1 MALDGVFL
9 RHLKEEIGTS
19 LLGTRVD
26 RVFQPNRDELILAFR
41 GFSAAYKLLISA
53 RANSARINLTTIPV
67 ENPQQPPMLCMLLR
81 KKLQGAKLLEITQPD
96 LERALMLKFDSVN
109 ELGDHV
115 ELTLAV
121 EIMGRYS
128 NIILVDENGKILK
141 KISVPTEVERGE
153 NAIIDNIVDLC
164 GKICDESN
172 IKLSQVEK
180 IGIGVPGTVDSENG
194 MIMFACNLNFN
205 KVSIKPIEEKCGV
218 SVKILNDADAA
229 AYGEYVASGSKADSF
244 ICITLGTGIGSGII
258 INGKIYNGFNGAGGE
273 IGHTTLIKDG
283 VQCSCGRKGCWE
295 KYASATALVAQ
306 TKAAIK
312 NNPESI
318 MSKETVINGQTA
330 FRAAD
335 KGDETAL
342 KVVEKYIEY
351 VAEGLINVINIFQPK
366 KVVIGGGI
374 SREGEPFISRVR
386 EFVYKYD
393 YNKYLDKTEITA
405 AELFNDAGIVGA
417 ALY

>member
-1 MALDGVFL
+1 M
-9 RHLKEEIGTS
+9 KYYIGID
-19 LLGTRVD
+19 LGGT
-26 RVFQPNRDELILAFR
+26 
-41 GFSAAYKLLISA
+41 
-53 RANSARINLTTIPV
+53 
-67 ENPQQPPMLCMLLR
+67 
-81 KKLQGAKLLEITQPD
+81 
-96 LERALMLKFDSVN
+96 
-109 ELGDHV
+109 
-115 ELTLAV
+115 
-121 EIMGRYS
+121 
-128 NIILVDENGKILK
+128 NIAGGLVDENGKILK

-153 NAIIDNIVDLC
+153 NTIIDNIVDLC

-229 AYGEYVASGSKADSF
+229 AYGEYIASGNKADSF

-258 INGKIYNGFNGAGGE
+258 IDGKIYNGFNGAGGE

-283 VQCSCGRKGCWE
+283 IKCSCGRKGCWE
-295 KYASATALVAQ
+295 KYASATALVLQ
-306 TKAAIK
+306 TKEAIK

-342 KVVEKYIEY
+342 KIVEKYIEY
-351 VAEGLINVINIFQPK
+351 VAE
-366 KVVIGGGI
+366 
-374 SREGEPFISRVR
+374 
-386 EFVYKYD
+386 
-393 YNKYLDKTEITA
+393 
-405 AELFNDAGIVGA
+405 
-417 ALY
+417 

>member
-53 RANSARINLTTIPV
+53 RANSARVNLTTIPV

-295 KYASATALVAQ
+295 KYASATALVSQ

-351 VAEGLINVINIFQPK
+351 VAEGLVNVINIFQPK

>member
-1 MALDGVFL
+1 
-9 RHLKEEIGTS
+9 
-19 LLGTRVD
+19 
-26 RVFQPNRDELILAFR
+26 
-41 GFSAAYKLLISA
+41 
-53 RANSARINLTTIPV
+53 
-67 ENPQQPPMLCMLLR
+67 
-81 KKLQGAKLLEITQPD
+81 
-96 LERALMLKFDSVN
+96 
-109 ELGDHV
+109 
-115 ELTLAV
+115 
-121 EIMGRYS
+121 
-128 NIILVDENGKILK
+128 
-141 KISVPTEVERGE
+141 
-153 NAIIDNIVDLC
+153 
-164 GKICDESN
+164 
-172 IKLSQVEK
+172 
-180 IGIGVPGTVDSENG
+180 

-283 VQCSCGRKGCWE
+283 IKCSCGRKGCWE

-306 TKAAIK
+306 TKVAIK

-351 VAEGLINVINIFQPK
+351 VAEGLVNVINIFQPK

>member
-1 MALDGVFL
+1 M
-9 RHLKEEIGTS
+9 KYYIGID
-19 LLGTRVD
+19 LGGT
-26 RVFQPNRDELILAFR
+26 
-41 GFSAAYKLLISA
+41 
-53 RANSARINLTTIPV
+53 
-67 ENPQQPPMLCMLLR
+67 
-81 KKLQGAKLLEITQPD
+81 
-96 LERALMLKFDSVN
+96 
-109 ELGDHV
+109 
-115 ELTLAV
+115 
-121 EIMGRYS
+121 
-128 NIILVDENGKILK
+128 NIAGGLVDENGKILK
-141 KISVPTEVERGE
+141 KLSVPTEVERGE
-153 NAIIDNIVDLC
+153 NAIIDNISDLC

-295 KYASATALVAQ
+295 KYASATALVSQ

-351 VAEGLINVINIFQPK
+351 VAEGLVNVINIFQPK
-366 KVVIGGGI
+366 KIVIGGGI